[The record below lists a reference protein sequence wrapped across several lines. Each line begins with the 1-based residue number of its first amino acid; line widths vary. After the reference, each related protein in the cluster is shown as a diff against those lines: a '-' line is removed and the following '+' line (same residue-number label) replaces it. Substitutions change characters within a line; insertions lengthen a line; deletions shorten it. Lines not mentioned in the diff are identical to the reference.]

1 MNNEFIPNNDI
12 WILEIDGY
20 CNPEE
25 QLDELVGVNNIM
37 SMLIFQQF
45 QTDEVSSY
53 LQSFLSEIFEELMSI
68 EIRIGYSCLTF
79 SSNYDKKEA
88 LKLFDIVAKPNVFVF
103 TSEDNNILSQ
113 GFSKIEQNMGCFSC
127 T

>member
-1 MNNEFIPNNDI
+1 MNNNFIPDNDI
-12 WILEIDGY
+12 WLLEIDGDI
-20 CNPEE
+20 NPAE
-25 QLDELVGVNNIM
+25 QLDEIVGVNNIM

-53 LQSFLSEIFEELMSI
+53 LQSFLSEIFEELMLV
-68 EIRIGYSCLTF
+68 EVQIGYSCLTF
-79 SSNYDKKEA
+79 SSNYDKREA

-113 GFSKIEQNMGCFSC
+113 GFSKIEQNMGCFSKI
-127 T
+127 